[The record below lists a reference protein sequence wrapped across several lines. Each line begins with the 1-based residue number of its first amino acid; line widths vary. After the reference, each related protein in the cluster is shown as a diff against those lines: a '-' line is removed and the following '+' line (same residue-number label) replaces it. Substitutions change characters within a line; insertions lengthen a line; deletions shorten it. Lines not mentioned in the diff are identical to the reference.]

1 MDNIGKLSCLFIFIY
16 NIIVILSGAR
26 PQVLP
31 AVHDHRPRGVEG
43 PPEHREG
50 NWCEAP
56 TALAFQSPQAHQSTG
71 DITTAITTP
80 RPHQPIVNPC
90 ATAATSLI

>member
-43 PPEHREG
+43 PPEQKVVCRAESRREG
-50 NWCEAP
+50 NR
-56 TALAFQSPQAHQSTG
+56 SRSG
-71 DITTAITTP
+71 
-80 RPHQPIVNPC
+80 R
-90 ATAATSLI
+90 